1 MPLVVLATGI
11 AALSYPPSF
20 TWFKKQYYAPALG
33 GIMLSIG
40 VQLSVKDFALVFKKP
55 TPVLV
60 SNLCDRFS
68 MCDGHSFQNC
78 LRQ

>member
-20 TWFKKQYYAPALG
+20 TWFQKQYYAPALG

-40 VQLSVKDFALVFKKP
+40 VQLSIKDFALVFKKP

-60 SNLCDRFS
+60 SRHELLAHVLGARPF
-68 MCDGHSFQNC
+68 
-78 LRQ
+78 